1 MVKISPLIILLW
13 WIIPIAVL
21 ILAEF
26 DSVVS
31 SFEYDV
37 DFDDINDDVV
47 SVVMRE
53 VTGIAEDWLDSKH
66 QTGSLSLQLR

>member
-1 MVKISPLIILLW
+1 M
-13 WIIPIAVL
+13 
-21 ILAEF
+21 LAEF

-53 VTGIAEDWLDSKH
+53 VTGIAED
-66 QTGSLSLQLR
+66 

>member
-1 MVKISPLIILLW
+1 M
-13 WIIPIAVL
+13 

-37 DFDDINDDVV
+37 DFDDVNDDVV